1 MRREVIHVTTYP
13 HRIHVHRPHRNGPL
27 VAIVGLTAA
36 LTGLGSW
43 VLVDRYAG
51 GATQDATT
59 LIDKF
64 NAALSANDAKAA
76 SALLTFDVEAWMPS
90 GSQIVGPKGFATSA
104 LGPGL
109 HVQRTAPVTVA
120 GDFATTFAS
129 FTLPSMQAGRH
140 GHAAMVF
147 QLAGGKISRAW
158 IFQLGVTKPFDN
170 AVMP

>member
-1 MRREVIHVTTYP
+1 VTTYP
-13 HRIHVHRPHRNGPL
+13 HRIHVHRPHVKWPF
-27 VAIVGLTAA
+27 VAIVGLAAA
-36 LTGLGSW
+36 LVGLGSW
-43 VLVDRYAG
+43 VLADRHAGGG

-64 NAALSANDAKAA
+64 NAAASANDAKAA
-76 SALLTFDVEAWMPS
+76 GAVLTFDVEVWMPS
-90 GSQIVGPKGFATSA
+90 GAKIVGPKGFATYA

-109 HVQRTAPVTVA
+109 HVQRTAPVTVE
-120 GDFATTFAS
+120 GDFATTFVS
-129 FTLPSMQAGRH
+129 FTLPGMQAGRQ
-140 GHAAMVF
+140 GHAVMVF